1 MTDAEVFAVLLEVVS
16 HPPPM
21 RLNVT
26 SLAGFLLPE
35 AIDLEGR
42 SEFAACGVGGLNAV
56 NASIQDPRFQVV
68 SEYVS
73 KGLDCTG
80 VATKKIRQLKV
91 VRTRDSSCGEWC
103 SFYRPWSDVYDVAVT
118 LSVPHCFE
126 EAIHFDDVDAFRKIS
141 ESVGAPQ
148 AKKMFDNCGMLV
160 SAVQQNRSI
169 LVSELLK
176 GPESERA
183 NPDGRD
189 GDKETPLQAAAESGN
204 LGAMQQ
210 LLDAEAD
217 LNHQSSSGGTAL
229 FTAARNCQTNAMEFL
244 LAKGASPNSLMNQTG
259 RTTCQVTPLLSLF
272 GHGRVDACHGEKL
285 KETIKVLVD
294 RGANMSVPAA
304 SANCDKNQTA
314 LTLALDKKD
323 AAAVEQLL
331 ELNADPNEAG
341 RLSNGVHGVL
351 IKPFALEISQI
362 LDYWKP
368 VSDSVKFL
376 ELLKQHGADVDETQH
391 GYTPLWMAA
400 AQCRVEAVELLLKL
414 GAEPNKG
421 KTPAKDAA
429 KEYADSSCQSPEE
442 KQSLLAAFKDK

>member
-1 MTDAEVFAVLLEVVS
+1 
-16 HPPPM
+16 
-21 RLNVT
+21 
-26 SLAGFLLPE
+26 
-35 AIDLEGR
+35 
-42 SEFAACGVGGLNAV
+42 
-56 NASIQDPRFQVV
+56 
-68 SEYVS
+68 
-73 KGLDCTG
+73 
-80 VATKKIRQLKV
+80 
-91 VRTRDSSCGEWC
+91 
-103 SFYRPWSDVYDVAVT
+103 
-118 LSVPHCFE
+118 VPHCFE
-126 EAIHFDDVDAFRKIS
+126 EAIHFDDVHAFRKIS
-141 ESVGAPQ
+141 KWVGASQ
-148 AKKMFDNCGMLV
+148 AKKMFDNCGTLV

-176 GPESERA
+176 GPEAERA

-210 LLDAEAD
+210 LLDAKAD
-217 LNHQSSSGGTAL
+217 LDHQSSSGGTAL

-244 LAKGASPNSLMNQTG
+244 LTKGASPNSLMNQPKTM
-259 RTTCQVTPLLSLF
+259 CQVTPLLSLF

-376 ELLKQHGADVDETQH
+376 ELLKQHGADVDATQ
-391 GYTPLWMAA
+391 GEPTPLWMAA

-414 GAEPNKG
+414 GADPNKG
-421 KTPAKDAA
+421 EPPAKDVA
-429 KEYADSSCQSPEE
+429 KDYADSSCQNASE

>member
-1 MTDAEVFAVLLEVVS
+1 
-16 HPPPM
+16 
-21 RLNVT
+21 
-26 SLAGFLLPE
+26 
-35 AIDLEGR
+35 LEGR

-148 AKKMFDNCGMLV
+148 AKKMFDNCCMLV
-160 SAVQQNRSI
+160 SAVRLNRSI
-169 LVSELLK
+169 LVSELLN
-176 GPESERA
+176 GTESEPA

-189 GDKETPLQAAAESGN
+189 GDEVTPLQAAAESGN
-204 LGAMQQ
+204 LVAMQQ

-217 LNHQSSSGGTAL
+217 LDHQSSSGGTAL
-229 FTAARNCQTNAMEFL
+229 FTAAWNCQTDAMEFL
-244 LAKGASPNSLMNQTG
+244 LAKGASPNSLMKPYTG
-259 RTTCQVTPLLSLF
+259 AKCQVTPLLSLF

-304 SANCDKNQTA
+304 SANCEENQTA
-314 LTLALDKKD
+314 LMLALDKRD

-331 ELNADPNEAG
+331 QLKADPNEAG
-341 RLSNGVHGVL
+341 RLSSGVSM
-351 IKPFALEISQI
+351 KPFALEMSQI

-376 ELLKQHGADVDETQH
+376 ELLKQYGADVDATQH
-391 GYTPLWMAA
+391 GYTPLWLAA
-400 AQCRVEAVELLLKL
+400 AQCRVEAVKLLLKL
-414 GAEPNKG
+414 EANPNKG
-421 KTPAKDAA
+421 EPPAKDVA